1 MDTELYKQTLA
12 NAKVE
17 MAQLLQE
24 RRITEERI
32 SKLAPVIE
40 YLSALCDELPSLPPD
55 LPQPSAGD
63 IGLSDAI
70 RLAFKA
76 AAPNPLS
83 PTDVRDKLKQSGFH
97 MDRYKYE
104 LPPIHNTIN
113 RLRAN
118 GEIEDFDKS
127 DGEKAFRWVSSLKRI
142 LAEVDSPRIGS
153 KWISRARDSKWTANK
168 QKDK

>member
-1 MDTELYKQTLA
+1 MDMDLYRQTLA
-12 NAKVE
+12 DAKAE
-17 MAQLLQE
+17 LAQLLQE
-24 RRITEERI
+24 RRILEERI
-32 SKLAPVIE
+32 SKLVPVIE
-40 YLSALCDELPSLPPD
+40 YLSALCDELPSLSPD
-55 LPQPSAGD
+55 LQQPSATD

-76 AAPNPLS
+76 AAPNALS

-113 RLRAN
+113 RLKAN
-118 GEIEDFDKS
+118 GELEDLDKPN
-127 DGEKAFRWVSSLKRI
+127 GEKGYRWVSSLKRL

-153 KWISRARDSKWTANK
+153 KWISRARASKWTDKRQKNK
-168 QKDK
+168 